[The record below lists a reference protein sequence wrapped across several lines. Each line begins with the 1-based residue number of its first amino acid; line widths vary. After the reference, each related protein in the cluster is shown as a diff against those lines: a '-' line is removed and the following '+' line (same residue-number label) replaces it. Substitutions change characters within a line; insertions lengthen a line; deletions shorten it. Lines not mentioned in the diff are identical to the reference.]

1 METLCA
7 KTLQP
12 SGPSSGGASST
23 VIETEKEVSIQNYSS
38 QADKEFSKLETK
50 DNLLREIL
58 FNEYMYSLV
67 IFSVTNA
74 TLQDD
79 YSKRPPKF
87 SSHDPF
93 FTEELSPEM
102 FQSFIEN
109 KIFKHPSLYVKAG
122 ENESLASL
130 FKESLL
136 FIHKSLLSKLDQN
149 DKNNG
154 ANKPK
159 NEFRKMHALAIG
171 LLYCVGTNVSK
182 IRILFDLFSDGGRLG
197 KSSNLHEF
205 LIALFLIPSY
215 CMLYSR
221 NKLSGREDL
230 GEFPKETMKQL
241 LDCCE
246 LKDSVNLVTVTEK
259 MLFPIDGKSYSY
271 EEFKAL
277 FELKTDASLGW
288 LISPKGIRH
297 MLEKNNV

>member
-1 METLCA
+1 
-7 KTLQP
+7 
-12 SGPSSGGASST
+12 
-23 VIETEKEVSIQNYSS
+23 
-38 QADKEFSKLETK
+38 
-50 DNLLREIL
+50 
-58 FNEYMYSLV
+58 MYSLV

-79 YSKRPPKF
+79 YSKKPPKF

-215 CMLYSR
+215 CMLYSS